1 MISDRPQGMIN
12 ASTVF
17 GPPTRSG
24 SWYSLPV
31 RRVAGLFA
39 TALLWL
45 TSGVIAVTAVAAVT
59 AVTAVADEP
68 VATAVPPLNALSTHR
83 HDPIVVRSKPV
94 IERLPVKV
102 LQPVDLQVSAR
113 GQIFVAD
120 AQAACVFRLDSHGQ
134 VSLAVRDLPGISR
147 IQLDRDGGLYVLTV
161 VGAESHLYQ
170 ATPEGLTVHLH
181 TLRFPAIS
189 FTRNSIG
196 EFFVGQRQ
204 QLWKI
209 GTDGQQTCIT
219 QLPSAL
225 LDLGSNP
232 AESAVALL
240 QNGLVCQVSAD
251 GVLAVSGQAQ
261 AGSLRL
267 LPGIGGR
274 FLTLARSAPQ
284 APGES
289 GLALYHVSDRS
300 QVKADPADGPTL
312 LARVPSGT
320 EAAGLDPLGNLCLAN
335 PDLKAVTKAT
345 TRFHIPCP
353 HCGQQTLMIFDATA
367 PLPDDV
373 SSF

>member
-1 MISDRPQGMIN
+1 MISDRPQGVIN
-12 ASTVF
+12 SSTVF
-17 GPPTRSG
+17 GQPTG
-24 SWYSLPV
+24 SAGCLLPV

-45 TSGVIAVTAVAAVT
+45 TSGVI

-181 TLRFPAIS
+181 TLRFPAIA

-289 GLALYHVSDRS
+289 GESGESGLALYHVADRS
-300 QVKADPADGPTL
+300 LIKADPVDGPTL

-353 HCGQQTLMIFDATA
+353 HCGQQTLLIFDATA
-367 PLPDDV
+367 PLPNDV